1 MMKTSAI
8 RRLNRVQADLQR
20 NSDMHATNN
29 REMKMRK
36 NRPGLTALFMMLVLA
51 GGGSQAAAPKATVKP
66 SVSQPA
72 STRTEVAPPM
82 QLIIGK
88 STILRLPAPAERIS
102 LGNPAIADVTLIN
115 PREIYLL
122 GKDIGST
129 NMIVWSRNGVAT
141 VMDITVNID
150 KDALQTRMRQ
160 IMPNEQN
167 IEVDVAFDSVIL
179 KGEVSDAVKAD
190 QAVSIADAFVRKFNR
205 SLVTDVQMPGSDRGV
220 NVSLSGG
227 RDSTSAVRAAGA
239 RIVNMLRIRAPQQVM
254 LEVKIAEI
262 NRTMAEKLGFDFARQ
277 LTGGGGAWTKVIS
290 GIIGGGAANYN
301 KNINATQKI
310 GTADLTL
317 SGPLNS
323 AITLPIQVPGGTPG
337 FPTLTVPAGAPAEVD
352 LINGMLQQTKTD
364 MSTQDFTKWLVDA
377 QKTDGLVKILAEPNI
392 VAISGQE
399 GRFLAGGE
407 IMIPVTGRDG
417 EVTLESK
424 EFGVGLS
431 FTPTVL
437 EEGRINIKVLS
448 GVTELINLSPAT
460 FSGRKVATTVQLR
473 DGQSLAIG
481 GLLQDNFR
489 EQVKR
494 FPFLGE
500 IPIIG
505 ALFRSSEFQKN
516 KTELLIVVTPRLIK
530 PLAPDYV
537 LPTDGFVEPSRS
549 EFLFE
554 GKMEG
559 RKSQDGQSG
568 TGPAADR
575 QPASGGFEM
584 K

>member
-1 MMKTSAI
+1 
-8 RRLNRVQADLQR
+8 
-20 NSDMHATNN
+20 
-29 REMKMRK
+29 MRK

-51 GGGSQAAAPKATVKP
+51 GSGSQAAAPKAAAPKAAVKP

-102 LGNPAIADVTLIN
+102 LGNPAIADVTLIS

-205 SLVTDVQMPGSDRGV
+205 SLVTDVQMPGSDRNV
-220 NVSLSGG
+220 SVSLSGG

>member
-1 MMKTSAI
+1 
-8 RRLNRVQADLQR
+8 
-20 NSDMHATNN
+20 
-29 REMKMRK
+29 MRK